1 MSVENL
7 NADTKTTKVATRAR
21 GLMRP
26 RVWVL
31 IVCGTALNVILSSI
45 VRQTNLPFY
54 IDNVGSIITT
64 ALGGILPGVITALC
78 TNLLNFAVDGESI
91 FYASLSV
98 LIAMVTGAFF
108 ESKRIKTF
116 RGKIIYILIIAFIG
130 GGIGSLITWF
140 LYGEPS
146 DAPMIVAI
154 TDWLSATFGMGEFAC
169 HIISTF
175 VTDIIDKTITVAIA
189 LSIMQVMPESFKRTF
204 RVTGWRHMRI
214 SHKDQRKVLD
224 NIRGRISIGARTIFI
239 VVISGCLM
247 AAIITVF
254 ALINYRDKTREQ
266 IAANAR
272 QIAFIAANE
281 IDPERVDDYIRYGY
295 EAEGYTEIR
304 ENLYSIMNSSDDI
317 QFLYAYRPE
326 ANGCRVVFDL
336 DATLPDG
343 TFVPGVA
350 PGSLVDYEVEFVNY
364 KDQLLAGQ
372 EVPTLEVH
380 DQYGE
385 YLMHYHPL
393 FDKDGN
399 LVCYVI
405 SNIKCSIIS
414 ENTRDFIGRVILL
427 FAGFLLLIVIM
438 GVWIARYRILL
449 PIAAMTRFADEVA
462 FMDDEN
468 YGEKLKKIESL
479 DIHTGDELELLYKA
493 ICKLTSD
500 TVAQTTDIKN
510 KSEEISK
517 MQTGLII
524 TMADMVESR
533 DSDTGAHVQKTAAYV
548 RLILEGLKRNG
559 YYTEKITDRYIRDV
573 EMSAPLH
580 DVGKIAISDTVLNKP
595 GKLTDEEFAIM
606 KTHTTEGRK
615 MIESAISKV
624 EGDTYLKEARNMA
637 GYHHERWDGKGY
649 PEGLHGEVIPLSARV
664 MAVADVFDALVS
676 PRVYKPAFPLEKAL
690 SIIKEGAGTQFD
702 PKCVEVFIE
711 SIDEAVKIMNKYK
724 EEG

>member
-1 MSVENL
+1 MEDRKTDKKTV
-7 NADTKTTKVATRAR
+7 KTTTKDR
-21 GLMRP
+21 GLLRP
-26 RVWVL
+26 RVL
-31 IVCGTALNVILSSI
+31 IMIVCGTLLNFVLSTL
-45 VRQTNLPFY
+45 VKQTNLPFY
-54 IDNVGSIITT
+54 IDNVGSIIVTV
-64 ALGGILPGVITALC
+64 LGGIIPGVITALC
-78 TNLLNFAVDGESI
+78 TNLINFAVDGESI

-98 LIAMVTGAFF
+98 LIAMVTSVFF
-108 ESKRIKTF
+108 ESKKVKTI
-116 RGKIIYILIIAFIG
+116 RGKILYILVISLIG

-146 DAPMIVAI
+146 DAPMIVGIMNWFAN
-154 TDWLSATFGMGEFAC
+154 TFGMGVFGC
-169 HIISTF
+169 HVAATF
-175 VTDIIDKTITVAIA
+175 LTDIIDKTITVIIA
-189 LSIMQVMPESFKRTF
+189 LTIMQVLPENFKKTLT
-204 RVTGWRHMRI
+204 VSGWKHRRI
-214 SHKDQRKVLD
+214 SYSDQRNILD
-224 NIRGRISIGARTIFI
+224 NIKGRLSIGGRTILL
-239 VVISGCLM
+239 VVLSGSLM
-247 AAIITVF
+247 AVIITSF
-254 ALINYRDKTREQ
+254 ALFNYRDKTREQ
-266 IAANAR
+266 IAANAA
-272 QIAFIAANE
+272 QIAYIAANE
-281 IDPERVDDYIRYGY
+281 IDPERVDDYVRYGY
-295 EAEGYTEIR
+295 EADGYSETR
-304 ENLYSIMNSSDDI
+304 ENLYAIMNSSEDI

-326 ANGCRVVFDL
+326 ASGCRVVFDL

-343 TFVPGVA
+343 TFVPGVR
-350 PGSLVDYEVEFVNY
+350 PGSLIDYEEEFINY
-364 KDQLLAGQ
+364 KDQLLAGE

-380 DQYGE
+380 DNYGE

-393 FDKDGN
+393 FDKNGN
-399 LVCYVI
+399 LVCYVV

-414 ENTRDFIGRVILL
+414 ENTRDFIVRVILL
-427 FAGFLLLIVIM
+427 FAGFFLLIVIM
-438 GVWIARYRILL
+438 GVWIARFRILM
-449 PIAAMTRFADEVA
+449 PIAAMTKYADEVA

-468 YGEKLKKIESL
+468 YSEKLKKIESL

-500 TVAQTTDIKN
+500 TVAQTTDIRN

-533 DSDTGAHVQKTAAYV
+533 DSDTGAHVQKTSAYV
-548 RLILEGLKRNG
+548 RIILEGLRRNG
-559 YYTEKITDRYIRDV
+559 YYTEKLTDRYIRDV

-580 DVGKIAISDTVLNKP
+580 DVGKVAISDTVLNKP

-637 GYHHERWDGKGY
+637 GYHHERWDGRGY

-690 SIIKEGAGTQFD
+690 SIIQEGAGTQFD

-724 EEG
+724 EE